1 MLGLQR
7 ERTTHVDVY
16 LLISLFF
23 HNAHQIVELFHG
35 LYDDL
40 RDNGYTLVE
49 FRTNVAHILRADTPC
64 FHAEERCII
73 SSDSTHDFM
82 VETTIHIIGIALQR
96 GEMDR

>member
-16 LLISLFF
+16 LLIFLFF
-23 HNAHQIVELFHG
+23 HHAYQIVELLHG
-35 LYDDL
+35 LHDDL
-40 RDNGYTLVE
+40 WNNGYPLVE
-49 FRTNVAHILRADTPC
+49 FRTDVAHILRADTPC